1 MESIFIKQGIVIR
14 VLLEKWR
21 NYGIIDEK
29 MPDLGRND
37 LQRNAGEKKMKKI
50 LDLITAEITQ
60 AFVDCGYD
68 AKYGKVT
75 LSNRPDLCEYQCNGA
90 MAAAKEYKKAPFM
103 IADEVAAKLA
113 EASMFSMA
121 ESVKPGFLNLKLDE
135 TFLASYVADMQADE
149 GRFGCE
155 KAENPKTIMIDYGGP
170 NVAKP
175 LHVGHLR
182 SAIIGESIKR
192 IGKFVG
198 HKVIGDVHLGDWGLQ
213 MGLIITE
220 LKLRQPD
227 LVYFDENFEG
237 EYPKEAPFTISE
249 LEEIYPTASK
259 KSKEDEAYKEAAMQA
274 TYELQNGRKGYQAL
288 LSHILNVSVTDLK
301 KNYENLN
308 VSFELWK
315 GESDAQPYIPAMVQ
329 KMKDD
334 GFAYVSDGALVVD
347 VKEDTDTK
355 EIPPCMILKSDG
367 ASLYNTTDL
376 ATIVWREEDYD
387 PDEIIYVVDK
397 RQELHFVQ
405 VFRCARKTGLVK
417 PETELKFLGFGT
429 MNGKDGKPFKTR
441 DGGVMRLEYLVS
453 EIDNEMLKKINENQ
467 KSKENLGISEEE
479 AKETAK
485 TVALAAIKYGDL
497 SNQASK
503 DYIFDIDRFT
513 SFEGNTGPYIL
524 YTIVR
529 IKSILHKYHDLGK
542 SAKDAVITAAHSES
556 EKNLMLELAKFNA
569 VIESAFADTAPHK
582 ICSYI
587 YDLANAFNSFYH
599 ETKIMSEEDETVQ
612 KSYIRL
618 LELTKSVLETSINL
632 LGFSAPERM

>member
-1 MESIFIKQGIVIR
+1 
-14 VLLEKWR
+14 
-21 NYGIIDEK
+21 
-29 MPDLGRND
+29 
-37 LQRNAGEKKMKKI
+37 MKKI
-50 LDLITAEITQ
+50 LDLITDEVTQ
-60 AFVDCGYD
+60 AFVSCGYD
-68 AKYGKVT
+68 SKYGKVT

-103 IADEVAAKLA
+103 IADEVAAKLCGN
-113 EASMFSMA
+113 EMFSMV
-121 ESVKPGFLNLKLDE
+121 ESVKPGFLNFKLSE
-135 TFLASYVADMQADE
+135 TYLAEYVADMQKDE

-155 KAENPKTIMIDYGGP
+155 ETKAPKTIMIDYGGP

-192 IGKFVG
+192 IGRFMG
-198 HKVIGDVHLGDWGLQ
+198 HNVIGDVHLGDWGLQ

-220 LKLRQPD
+220 LKERKPK
-227 LVYFDENFEG
+227 LVYFDENYEG
-237 EYPKEAPFTISE
+237 EYPAEAPFTISE
-249 LEEIYPTASK
+249 LEEIYPTASG
-259 KSKEDEAYKEAAMQA
+259 KSKEDAAYKEAAMQA
-274 TYELQNGRKGYQAL
+274 TFELQNGRRGYQAL
-288 LSHILNVSVTDLK
+288 LAHILDVSVTDLK
-301 KNYENLN
+301 RNYKNLD
-308 VSFELWK
+308 VSFDLWK
-315 GESDAQPYIPAMVQ
+315 GESDAQPYIPDMVQ

-334 GFAYVSDGALVVD
+334 GFAYISDGALVVD

-376 ATIVWREEDYD
+376 ATIVWRMKDYN
-387 PDEIIYVVDK
+387 PDKLIYVVDK
-397 RQELHFVQ
+397 RQELYFTQ

-417 PETELKFLGFGT
+417 PETELLFQGFGT

-441 DGGVMRLEYLVS
+441 EGGVMRLQYLLESVN
-453 EIDNEMLKKINENQ
+453 EEMLKKITENQ
-467 KSKENLGISEEE
+467 KSKENLDISEEE

-485 TVALAAIKYGDL
+485 TIALAAIKYGDL

-529 IKSILHKYHDLGK
+529 IKSILNKYHGAGK
-542 SAKDAVITAAHSES
+542 DESGAKIEAAHSVS
-556 EKNLMLELAKFNA
+556 EKNLMLVLSGFQAMMENA
-569 VIESAFADTAPHK
+569 YEETAPHK

-587 YDLANAFNSFYH
+587 YELANAFNSFYH
-599 ETKIMSEEDETVQ
+599 ETKIMSEENETVQ
-612 KSYIRL
+612 KSYIL
-618 LELTKSVLETSINL
+618 LLTLTKSVLETCIHL
-632 LGFSAPERM
+632 LGFEAPERM

>member
-1 MESIFIKQGIVIR
+1 
-14 VLLEKWR
+14 
-21 NYGIIDEK
+21 
-29 MPDLGRND
+29 
-37 LQRNAGEKKMKKI
+37 MKKI
-50 LDLITAEITQ
+50 LDLITDEVTK
-60 AFVDCGYD
+60 AFTECGYD
-68 AKYGKVT
+68 AKYAKVT

-103 IADEVAAKLA
+103 IADEVVEKLA
-113 EASMFSMA
+113 ANPIFAMA
-121 ESVKPGFLNLKLDE
+121 ESVKPGFLNLKIDE
-135 TFLASYVADMQADE
+135 AYLADYVAKMQEDE

-155 KAENPKTIMIDYGGP
+155 KTEAPKTIMIDYGGP

-182 SAIIGESIKR
+182 SAIIGESVKR
-192 IGKFVG
+192 IGKFMG
-198 HKVIGDVHLGDWGLQ
+198 HNVIGDVHLGDWGLQ

-220 LKLRQPD
+220 LKLRRPE
-227 LVYFDENFEG
+227 LVYFDDAYTG
-237 EYPKEAPFTISE
+237 EYPEEAPFTISE

-274 TYELQNGRKGYQAL
+274 TFELQHGKRGYQAL
-288 LSHILNVSVTDLK
+288 LKHILNVSVTDLK
-301 KNYENLN
+301 RNYANLN

-315 GESDAQPYIPAMVQ
+315 GESDAQPYIPDMVQ

-334 GFAYVSDGALVVD
+334 GFAYISDGALVVD

-376 ATIVWREEDYD
+376 ATMVWRMKDYN

-397 RQELHFVQ
+397 RQELYFTQ
-405 VFRCARKTGLVK
+405 VFRCARKTGIVK

-429 MNGKDGKPFKTR
+429 MNGKDGRPFKTR
-441 DGGVMRLEYLVS
+441 DGGVMRLEHLIS
-453 EIDNEMLKKINENQ
+453 GINEEMLAKIQENQ
-467 KSKENLGISEEE
+467 KAKENLGISEEE

-529 IKSILHKYHDLGK
+529 IKSILNKYHGLGK
-542 SAKDAVITAAHSES
+542 DDSGAVIEAAHSKS
-556 EKNLMLELAKFNA
+556 EKDLMLELSKFNA
-569 VIESAFADTAPHK
+569 VMESAFEETAPHK

-599 ETKIMSEEDETVQ
+599 GTKIMSEENETVQ

-618 LELTKSVLETSINL
+618 LELTKSVLETCIDV